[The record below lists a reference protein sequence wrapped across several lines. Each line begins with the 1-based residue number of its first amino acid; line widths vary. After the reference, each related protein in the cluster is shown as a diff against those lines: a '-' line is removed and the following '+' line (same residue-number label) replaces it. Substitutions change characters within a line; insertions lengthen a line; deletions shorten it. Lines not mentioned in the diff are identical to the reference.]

1 VTITTQKNR
10 KAHSACCPH
19 YPLKT
24 TNNYNS
30 ASPNNGVAE
39 VITLTT
45 LRRYSIKLWENK
57 FIPLLKQWGF
67 KVTRSCDRRTKSTI
81 FQILYGGRTVGELW
95 IKDFRK
101 SAWIK
106 LYLFLNENAI
116 WAVVSE
122 EANKVW
128 TPVAFRKSL
137 SYIVAAA
144 ARGEVRCYNN
154 ASAVFYSNGESQI
167 KLFFRVSR
175 SYWVWEAIYYSP
187 KTETEKVIAIIEKPL
202 SESPLETFK
211 ELERMAVLA
220 TTL

>member
-1 VTITTQKNR
+1 V
-10 KAHSACCPH
+10 
-19 YPLKT
+19 
-24 TNNYNS
+24 
-30 ASPNNGVAE
+30 VA
-39 VITLTT
+39 LTY

-67 KVTRSCDRRTKSTI
+67 EVTRSCERRTKSTI

-106 LYLFLNENAI
+106 LYLESAL
-116 WAVVSE
+116 WTVVSE

-128 TPVAFRKSL
+128 IGSTFRKSL
-137 SYIVAAA
+137 SYLVAAA

-154 ASAVFYSNGESQI
+154 ASAIFYLSGESQI
-167 KLFFRVSR
+167 KLFFRVSQN
-175 SYWVWEAIYYSP
+175 YWVWEAIYYSP

-202 SESPLETFK
+202 NENPLETFK